1 MNIPQQVVPWASAF
15 VGGTAA
21 SWLAYKLAPKKY
33 RAFLGGLGLLGGGAL
48 SYFLADKYLVPATSP
63 ASATSGQSSAPA
75 ADHIQQAADQ
85 PPEQQPPLQP
95 REQEQLTEQD
105 QSTEVVPE
113 QTPAATHPQQVSW
126 FPKFVR
132 ATGTGTL
139 AGFQD
144 FWDKAQQYS
153 KENPLLPEKVVDL
166 NKNIEAAEIPFLF
179 SKTLSPVLRAHWKAG
194 QVADAAQTLMNTVAD
209 AKHGL
214 KDNAY
219 GEEAIERN
227 SEFHGKNRTTAENF
241 LFNLNRQIADK
252 FLNTASTIGIFYSP
266 YGLAGATQTFKAA
279 PHIPVGEIVGTAKEY
294 GRMLAA
300 GAKGGDPQNETGKQ
314 LNILADTLYKSRKGE
329 SGLKTWLRGTAK
341 LLSGGA
347 YGEDIYKHKTVDEKL
362 AERSIDT
369 SRLKS
374 VKERLTAEALEKN
387 KALKE
392 AYNSGDPIRRS
403 RARRQINRE
412 ISPLLNRLFI

>member
-1 MNIPQQVVPWASAF
+1 MNIPQQVVPWAAAF
-15 VGGTAA
+15 VGGAA
-21 SWLAYKLAPKKY
+21 TSWLAYKLAPKKY
-33 RAFLGGLGLLGGGAL
+33 RDFLGGLGLLGGGAL
-48 SYFLADKYLVPATSP
+48 SYFLADKYL
-63 ASATSGQSSAPA
+63 APA
-75 ADHIQQAADQ
+75 AAPSTEAADQ
-85 PPEQQPPLQP
+85 PIQPSAEAAEQP
-95 REQEQLTEQD
+95 RPIEP
-105 QSTEVVPE
+105 SPE
-113 QTPAATHPQQVSW
+113 QTPAATKSQQVSW
-126 FPKFVR
+126 LPKLVR

-153 KENPLLPEKVVDL
+153 KETPLLPKNIVDL

-227 SEFHGKNRTTAENF
+227 REFHGKNRTTAENF

-252 FLNTASTIGIFYSP
+252 ALNTASTIGILYSP
-266 YGLAGATQTFKAA
+266 YGLFGATQAGHAA
-279 PHIPVGEIVGTAKEY
+279 PHIPVGEVVGTAKEY

-300 GAKGGDPQNETGKQ
+300 GAKDGDPQSETGKQ

-329 SGLKTWLRGTAK
+329 SGLKAWLRGTAK

-347 YGEDIYKHKTVDEKL
+347 YGEDIYKHKTIDEKL

-374 VKERLTAEALEKN
+374 AKDRLTAEALEKN
-387 KALKE
+387 QALKE

>member
-1 MNIPQQVVPWASAF
+1 MNIPQQVVPWAAAF
-15 VGGTAA
+15 VGGAAA
-21 SWLAYKLAPKKY
+21 SWLIYKLAPKKY
-33 RAFLGGLGLLGGGAL
+33 RDFLGGLGLLGGGAL
-48 SYFLADKYLVPATSP
+48 SYFLADKYLAPTAVSTPTSTEQPNQTPGAATKQLTDQSQ
-63 ASATSGQSSAPA
+63 TTTQSS
-75 ADHIQQAADQ
+75 
-85 PPEQQPPLQP
+85 E
-95 REQEQLTEQD
+95 
-105 QSTEVVPE
+105 STSE
-113 QTPAATHPQQVSW
+113 QTPAATNPQQVSW

-144 FWDKAQQYS
+144 FWDKAKQYS
-153 KENPLLPEKVVDL
+153 EENPLLPKNIVDL
-166 NKNIEAAEIPFLF
+166 NKNIEYAEIPFVF

-194 QVADAAQTLMNTVAD
+194 QVADATQTLMNTVAG
-209 AKHGL
+209 ARYGL

-219 GEEAIERN
+219 GEESIERN
-227 SEFHGKNRTTAENF
+227 REFHGKDRTTAENF

-252 FLNTASTIGIFYSP
+252 SLNTAAAAGIFYSP
-266 YGLAGATQTFKAA
+266 YGIGGATQAAGAA

-300 GAKGGDPQNETGKQ
+300 GAKGGDSQNETGKQ

>member
-1 MNIPQQVVPWASAF
+1 MNIPQQVVPWAAAF
-15 VGGTAA
+15 VGGAA
-21 SWLAYKLAPKKY
+21 TSWLAYKLAPKKY
-33 RAFLGGLGLLGGGAL
+33 RDFLGGLGLLGGGAL
-48 SYFLADKYLVPATSP
+48 SYFLADKYLAPTTV
-63 ASATSGQSSAPA
+63 SAPTPTEQPNQTPGA
-75 ADHIQQAADQ
+75 AT
-85 PPEQQPPLQP
+85 
-95 REQEQLTEQD
+95 EQLTD
-105 QSTEVVPE
+105 QPQTAAQPAESAPE
-113 QTPAATHPQQVSW
+113 QTPAATKFQQVSW

-139 AGFQD
+139 AGAQD

-166 NKNIEAAEIPFLF
+166 NKNIEVAEIPFLF

-194 QVADAAQTLMNTVAD
+194 QVVDAAQTLMNTVAD
-209 AKHGL
+209 VKHGL

-227 SEFHGKNRTTAENF
+227 REFHGKNRTTAENF

-252 FLNTASTIGIFYSP
+252 ALNTASTIGILYSP
-266 YGLAGATQTFKAA
+266 YGLFGATQAGVA

-300 GAKGGDPQNETGKQ
+300 GAKDGDPQSETGKQ

-329 SGLKTWLRGTAK
+329 SGLKAWLRGTTK

-347 YGEDIYKHKTVDEKL
+347 YGEDIYKHKTNDEKL

-369 SRLKS
+369 SRLES
-374 VKERLTAEALEKN
+374 IKERLTAQALEKN

-412 ISPLLNRLFI
+412 ISPLLNRLFM